1 MTVERWSGRHN
12 DGVMTATIRTRARRG
27 EGALLREEILAA
39 ADALLIETGS
49 EESVSIRGIGD
60 RVGVSAP
67 SIYRH
72 FEDKDALMFA
82 VCERTFGRL
91 DEAME
96 RAAAGIADPYD
107 ALVAR
112 GLTYVRFGLEYP
124 QHYRMTLMG
133 SVKDDKA
140 VVLDGHHLTGEVV
153 QGSRAFNHL
162 VDAAVRVLGR
172 RRSPTPV
179 ELAGEI
185 WAYVHGVTSLRINY
199 PTMPWPTIEV
209 QMRMYVD

>member
-1 MTVERWSGRHN
+1 
-12 DGVMTATIRTRARRG
+12 MTATVRTRARRG

-72 FEDKDALMFA
+72 FEDKDALMFE

-91 DEAME
+91 DQAME
-96 RAAAGIADPYD
+96 QAAAGIADPYD

-112 GLTYVRFGLEYP
+112 GLTYIHFGLEHP
-124 QHYRMTLMG
+124 EHYRMTLMG
-133 SVKDDKA
+133 SVKDTKE
-140 VVLDGHHLTGEVV
+140 VELDGHHITGEVV
-153 QGSRAFNHL
+153 QGSRAFNNI
-162 VDAAVRVLGR
+162 VDASARVLGR
-172 RRSPTPV
+172 RRSPSPV
-179 ELAGEI
+179 ALASEI

-199 PTMPWPTIEV
+199 PTMPWPPLEV
-209 QMRMYVD
+209 QVGTYVDGIRARYSKPAR